1 MRVLLLEDDQ
11 THGSVLARE
20 LVERGCDVVSETDGA
35 TGLVRA
41 VSEPFDAV
49 VVSAEMPGMNGFRV
63 CSRIKQ
69 DMGTRAVR
77 VLLVG
82 TDAQFDAHRKL
93 PTRADAYFERPVR
106 VDDVMNAVA
115 LLGAPSSFQSDKP
128 NDLPSQVRRRS
139 GTAFATL
146 KGTLANA
153 PAQPRLR
160 EVPTESALVT
170 DLVVAKSRARALE
183 QLLQERQSM
192 VTELERAHHGARLDR
207 ELAMRR
213 ADEIAKKLEATE
225 ASLEEALTL
234 LRERGQ
240 NEAEARA
247 ALIVSESE
255 GLAEAERRAAA
266 MQLVSAN
273 EARAHAATLKELEA
287 LREAHAEHLHRSE
300 QEAAAAGA
308 EQRLLLRRARDEHA
322 ELLRRVRR
330 RHDSQRDRHTAEIAA
345 LEARLA
351 AQEAKATEE
360 IARIEAAAEASIVQ
374 LRASFAN
381 ESGDELAS
389 AHARARSLEQSL
401 LAEQERRRDETA
413 ARDRAVQELAIVT
426 AEREIESLDHAS
438 ALAELGGNHEAR
450 IAALVAEHRAELATA
465 ADVEAARTREIVD
478 LRENHARAIADLS
491 TATDVERAAAVE
503 AIHQAEHARYVD
515 ELAALEQRYVE
526 VAAVQRR
533 ELEERETYHAERE
546 KRAVELQELAETRLR
561 AELEARNARALS
573 ELEERHAATLAEV
586 RVTLLNEADRAHAQ
600 LERMQEE
607 TELAP
612 AVAARQLEADAKER
626 FKMDDGVRHLRME
639 LDRARRDADAATR
652 ASAAEVRA
660 LRTREENLVAEINRL
675 KSRAEARTA
684 DLQRE
689 LEQARASNAAM
700 QDDLAALEADAFRL
714 SQNDGTKLKAQVDA
728 LQEECRRLKAAFA
741 MTEAS
746 LSLAHQEEAGALR
759 AELEAAAK
767 DYAAEITKTRAQAER
782 AKNEAVEEA
791 RAALRVDLEEK
802 QREALEAAKAEMR
815 ARVDDEVAERREQ
828 WTRTLF
834 TSQEQHDE
842 ERLALAGRVAEL
854 SGEVAELEAEIN
866 VLRGALLAARRK
878 LDLPTPSTV
887 G

>member
-11 THGSVLARE
+11 SHGSVLARE
-20 LVERGCDVVSETDGA
+20 LAERGCEVVSETDGA

-49 VVSAEMPGMNGFRV
+49 VVSADMPGMNGFRV

-69 DMGTRAVR
+69 DAATRAVR

-115 LLGAPSSFQSDKP
+115 LLGAPVSFHSDKP
-128 NDLPSQVRRRS
+128 NDLPSQVRRKS

-146 KGTLANA
+146 KGTLANV
-153 PAQPRLR
+153 PTQPRLR
-160 EVPTESALVT
+160 EAPTESALVT

-183 QLLQERQSM
+183 QLLQERQAM

-207 ELAMRR
+207 ELALRR
-213 ADEIAKKLEATE
+213 AEEIGKKLSATE

-287 LREAHAEHLHRSE
+287 LREAHAAHVHRAE
-300 QEAAAAGA
+300 QEEATSGA
-308 EQRLLLRRARDEHA
+308 EQRLLLRRARSEHA

-330 RHDSQRDRHTAEIAA
+330 RHDAQRDRHSTEIAT

-351 AQEAKATEE
+351 TQETFAAAE
-360 IARIEAAAEASIVQ
+360 IARLEAAAEASIAQ
-374 LRASFAN
+374 LRASLTN

-389 AHARARSLEQSL
+389 AHERARSLEQTL
-401 LAEQERRRDETA
+401 RAEQDRRRDESA
-413 ARDRAVQELAIVT
+413 ARDRAAQELAVVT
-426 AEREIESLDHAS
+426 AERELENLDHAS
-438 ALAELGGNHEAR
+438 ALAELARTHEER
-450 IAALVAEHRAELATA
+450 IEALLAESRAELATA
-465 ADVEAARTREIVD
+465 ADVEAARARELAD
-478 LRENHARAIADLS
+478 LHENHARAIAEVAKAS
-491 TATDVERAAAVE
+491 DVEQAAAV
-503 AIHQAEHARYVD
+503 QALHESEQARHAD

-526 VAAVQRR
+526 VAAAQKR
-533 ELEERETYHAERE
+533 ELDERETYHAERE

-561 AELEARNARALS
+561 AELDVRHARVIA
-573 ELEERHAATLAEV
+573 ELEEQHAATLAEV
-586 RVTLLNEADRAHAQ
+586 RITLLNEAARAHAE
-600 LERMQEE
+600 LDRMREN
-607 TELAP
+607 TDMAP
-612 AVAARQLEADAKER
+612 AIAPRQAEADAKQR
-626 FKMDDGVRHLRME
+626 FKIDDGVRQLRMD
-639 LDRARRDADAATR
+639 LDCARRDADAAIRT
-652 ASAAEVRA
+652 SAFEVRA

-675 KSRAEARTA
+675 KGRAETRTA

-689 LEQARASNAAM
+689 LEQARAANASM
-700 QDDLAALEADAFRL
+700 SDDLAALEADAFRL
-714 SQNDGTKLKAQVDA
+714 SQNDGTKLKAQVDS

-746 LSLAHQEEAGALR
+746 LSLAHQEETGALR

-767 DYAAEITKTRAQAER
+767 DYAAEVTKVRSQAER
-782 AKNEAVEEA
+782 AKAEAIDDA
-791 RAALRVDLEEK
+791 RATLRLDLEQK
-802 QREALEAAKAEMR
+802 HLEALETAKVELR

-834 TSQEQHDE
+834 SSQEQHDE
-842 ERLALAGRVAEL
+842 ERAALAGRVSEL
-854 SGEVAELEAEIN
+854 SGEVSELEAEIN

-878 LDLPTPSTV
+878 LDLPTPST